1 MHNGFSQGVVLTDK
15 QGGLMEIREI
25 AALLEKEDLQKCSKC
40 GIRFPLSDTSCP
52 RGHQVVEN
60 DDSGQEGEK

>member
-1 MHNGFSQGVVLTDK
+1 
-15 QGGLMEIREI
+15 MEIREI